1 MAAVDTNES
10 RRPTGAP
17 LVERLL
23 SSTSPDRRAATPT
36 EADVI
41 NRLHALP
48 DSALFTPAE
57 TELYLNVRRD
67 LLRAWRWRG
76 GGPPFVGRAHL
87 IRYRKGDLDAFLAGS
102 DQPEAA

>member
-10 RRPTGAP
+10 NRT
-17 LVERLL
+17 
-23 SSTSPDRRAATPT
+23 T
-36 EADVI
+36 EGDVL

-76 GGPPFVGRAHL
+76 CGPAYVGHGHL
-87 IRYRKGDLDAFLAGS
+87 IRYRKAALDRFIGDE
-102 DQPEAA
+102 QPADSTAA